1 MRLFGLTTNLQHF
14 GTGFVLP
21 FIHND
26 VWESLGLVAYSEI
39 SNPESNETALE
50 LMFSDWLM
58 FVGPRVRIHPKKIW
72 IWQNLKAELHVWVKP
87 HTKDDDDCSN
97 RGRKACFF
105 FGQKLFSF
113 HCFVVVVVFI
123 YCTECHC
130 SRRRKFLTE
139 REDPKFGG
147 VISKFWLRLSSKFNT
162 LN

>member
-1 MRLFGLTTNLQHF
+1 MRLFGLATNLQHF

-72 IWQNLKAELHVWVKP
+72 IWQNLKAPRVSETPYQRWWWLQQQGKE
-87 HTKDDDDCSN
+87 SML
-97 RGRKACFF
+97 F

-139 REDPKFGG
+139 REDPKFRG
-147 VISKFWLRLSSKFNT
+147 VISKFWLRLSSKFNM

>member
-1 MRLFGLTTNLQHF
+1 MRLFGLATNLQHF

-58 FVGPRVRIHPKKIW
+58 FVGPRVRIHPEKIW

-105 FGQKLFSF
+105 LVKNCFRFTVLLLSLFLFIVQNVTALEEENSLLKENIRSF
-113 HCFVVVVVFI
+113 
-123 YCTECHC
+123 E
-130 SRRRKFLTE
+130 E
-139 REDPKFGG
+139 
-147 VISKFWLRLSSKFNT
+147 SSVSFDWGWAQS
-162 LN
+162 LIC

>member
-1 MRLFGLTTNLQHF
+1 MRLFGLATNLQHF

-58 FVGPRVRIHPKKIW
+58 FVGPRVRIHPEKIW
-72 IWQNLKAELHVWVKP
+72 IWQSGAPRVSETPYQRWWWLQQQGKESML
-87 HTKDDDDCSN
+87 
-97 RGRKACFF
+97 F

-139 REDPKFGG
+139 REDPKFRG
-147 VISKFWLRLSSKFNT
+147 VISKFWLRLSSKFNM